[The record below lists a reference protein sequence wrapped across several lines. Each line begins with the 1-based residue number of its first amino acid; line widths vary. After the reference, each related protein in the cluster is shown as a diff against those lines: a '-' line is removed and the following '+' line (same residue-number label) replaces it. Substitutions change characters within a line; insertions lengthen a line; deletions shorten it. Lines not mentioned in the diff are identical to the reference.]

1 MLSFLTTHPLLVCFK
16 TFGVIFISM
25 FNEWINAV
33 FIGERVK
40 LMYDTTKAGRQILKG
55 LKQMTT
61 LVLESDFVNMG
72 IISYSK
78 CFNFIPATREIIL
91 KYYSSQ

>member
-1 MLSFLTTHPLLVCFK
+1 
-16 TFGVIFISM
+16 
-25 FNEWINAV
+25 
-33 FIGERVK
+33 
-40 LMYDTTKAGRQILKG
+40 MYDTTKAGRQILKG